1 MFNRKLLVFSGVLV
15 LLVAL
20 ATADALAQQGRDLQV
35 NDQLVPVAYLQAS
48 STPEPGTVEVLKY
61 DASGNAI
68 LARVYLPFNVSMGIP
83 FNIPINTAIWSYL
96 IKGSEG
102 VVVID
107 PGVKCESLSLD
118 YSCDDGDS
126 LDAQY
131 VIEAVEE
138 HFPGDRISEIALTHW
153 HVDHVQNGPRLQQM
167 AELELGFRPP
177 LRIHPEDKADA
188 EKLYRDTGYA
198 DGSWS
203 WGEDLVEGSTLTG
216 TTFGVL
222 HVPGRTYG
230 CVAFV
235 SDDWEMGI
243 TDPILFETDDPLMRL
258 IGPLLGL
265 INEDPDAL
273 EESRQR
279 WYDEVEAKGYTS
291 YSVHYPMFDEDACSI
306 ETALE
311 GEPEKYDM
319 LSALREVRDKSL
331 ATSPIGR
338 RYIRRYYKHSPEI
351 SRLLLSDPELRA
363 RTAKLVKELM
373 PAFRSLSD
381 GTAGQPSPGGKMV
394 LTKGRVK
401 EIEALLD
408 DFAEKASPELRAVI
422 WEVKGQLRSF
432 EGKTLGEI
440 RLLTLTDEAK

>member
-1 MFNRKLLVFSGVLV
+1 MFNRKLLVFSGLLV

-61 DASGNAI
+61 DADDKAI

-83 FNIPINTAIWSYL
+83 LNIPINTAIWSYL
-96 IKGSEG
+96 IRGSEG

-118 YSCDDGDS
+118 YSCDGDS

-131 VIEAVEE
+131 VIEAMEE
-138 HFPGDRISEIALTHW
+138 HFPDQRISEIAFTHW
-153 HVDHVQNGPRLQQM
+153 HVDHAQNGPRLQQM
-167 AELELGFRPP
+167 AFDEWEFRPP

-188 EKLYRDTGYA
+188 DEMYQDTGYA
-198 DGSWS
+198 DGSWD
-203 WGEDLVEGSTLTG
+203 WGEDLIEGSTLTG
-216 TTFGVL
+216 TTFQVL
-222 HVPGRTYG
+222 HLPGHTFG
-230 CVAFV
+230 LVGFV
-235 SDDWEMGI
+235 SQDWEMGI
-243 TDPILFETDDPLMRL
+243 ADPSVFTSDDLFMTLV
-258 IGPLLGL
+258 GQFLGL
-265 INEDPDAL
+265 GNEDPDSM
-273 EESRQR
+273 EESRQK
-279 WYDEVEAKGYTS
+279 WYEAVDEKGYTS
-291 YSVHYPMFDEDACSI
+291 YSVHYPLFDEDACSI

-331 ATSPIGR
+331 ATSPVGR

-373 PAFRSLSD
+373 PAVRSLSD
-381 GTAGQPSPGGKMV
+381 GAAGQPSPGGKMV
-394 LTKGRVK
+394 LTKGTVR

-432 EGKTLGEI
+432 EGKTLREI